1 MYCTFCE
8 IVAGREPATIR
19 YEDDEVLVF
28 DNLLR
33 WVPVMLIVVP
43 KRHVSQEELWRD
55 IGRVGQVAVAMGNKH
70 CPRGFR
76 LLSNF
81 GEDGMQSQ
89 PHGHIHVLGGTHL
102 GIYVR

>member
-33 WVPVMLIVVP
+33 WVPVMLLVAP

-55 IGRVGQVAVAMGNKH
+55 IGRVGQVAVAMGNKY

>member
-1 MYCTFCE
+1 M
-8 IVAGREPATIR
+8 AGREPATIR

-33 WVPVMLIVVP
+33 WVPVMLVVVP

-55 IGRVGQVAVAMGNKH
+55 IGRVGQVAVAMGNKY

>member
-33 WVPVMLIVVP
+33 WVPVMLVVVP

-55 IGRVGQVAVAMGNKH
+55 IGRVGQVAVAMGNKY

>member
-33 WVPVMLIVVP
+33 WVPVMLVVVP

>member
-33 WVPVMLIVVP
+33 WVPVMLLVVP